1 MLGNQDIGIY
11 PYQTTLTSSD
21 LYYPF
26 GSGNEGTTFTG
37 VGSTTLGN
45 SALLWEKTSTYGV
58 GLESNF
64 FNNKLCFIADFYKRN
79 TSNILVRVPILG
91 TAGVDASPY
100 QNAGKC
106 SNTG

>member
-45 SALLWEKTSTYGV
+45 SALLWEKPLLMV
-58 GLESNF
+58 
-64 FNNKLCFIADFYKRN
+64 
-79 TSNILVRVPILG
+79 
-91 TAGVDASPY
+91 
-100 QNAGKC
+100 
-106 SNTG
+106 